1 MFETNF
7 LNQPL
12 SEPPKTWGEIQE
24 YVLICS
30 CSYNNSYLL
39 KFGRVIHLCFSQIE
53 PRLLETLFALFEGN
67 HYSMN
72 L

>member
-1 MFETNF
+1 MKNCGYFSSLFYGIE
-7 LNQPL
+7 
-12 SEPPKTWGEIQE
+12 SHVQE

-30 CSYNNSYLL
+30 CSYNKSYVL

-53 PRLLETLFALFEGN
+53 PRLSETLFALFEGN